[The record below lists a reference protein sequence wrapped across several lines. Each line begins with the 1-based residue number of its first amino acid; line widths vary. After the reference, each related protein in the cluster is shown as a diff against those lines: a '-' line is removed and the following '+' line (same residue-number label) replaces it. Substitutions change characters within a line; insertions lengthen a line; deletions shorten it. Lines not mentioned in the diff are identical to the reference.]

1 MEGSWRLRS
10 SLFVGI
16 GYCLE
21 EGALVEEGAPLVGN
35 RRTCAISDLFGS
47 CWRRH
52 TRAHLCGRDSSLDQ
66 GGRRAHHF
74 SG

>member
-1 MEGSWRLRS
+1 VPSFMEGSWRLRS

-21 EGALVEEGAPLVGN
+21 EGAPLAGN

>member
-21 EGALVEEGAPLVGN
+21 EGALVEEGAPLAGN

>member
-1 MEGSWRLRS
+1 MEGSWRLRP
-10 SLFVGI
+10 SLFVGV

-21 EGALVEEGAPLVGN
+21 EGAPLAGT
-35 RRTCAISDLFGS
+35 RRTCAISNLFGS

-52 TRAHLCGRDSSLDQ
+52 TTSCLCGRDSSLGQ